1 MTQTTTRCSFDA
13 TQEEMPH
20 RSKGET
26 RMSTTANDKKVPNG
40 RDLGRE
46 APNQDRFAEDILGRD
61 SEGKWHVR
69 VNDGYEYLPDDVA
82 DDRVV
87 VLDETGIEHVQ
98 DLEGYTT
105 TQWVEWIGDRRGWG
119 ECYFVSVVRDTVRGA
134 DVGGEVRE

>member
-1 MTQTTTRCSFDA
+1 MTPKSTTR
-13 TQEEMPH
+13 T
-20 RSKGET
+20 
-26 RMSTTANDKKVPNG
+26 DKKVPNG

-69 VNDGYEYLPDDVA
+69 VNGGYEYLPDDVA

-105 TQWVEWIGDRRGWG
+105 AEWVEWIDERRGWE
-119 ECYFVSVVRDTVRGA
+119 ECYFVGGLAQATNAVNVGEEVRDR
-134 DVGGEVRE
+134 

>member
-1 MTQTTTRCSFDA
+1 MTETHTTLRSDDAQERVMPRMEHDTMTPQTTTAD
-13 TQEEMPH
+13 
-20 RSKGET
+20 
-26 RMSTTANDKKVPNG
+26 DKKVPNG

-69 VNDGYEYLPDDVA
+69 VSDGYEY
-82 DDRVV
+82 DRVV
-87 VLDETGIEHVQ
+87 VLNGEGIEHVQ

-105 TQWVEWIGDRRGWG
+105 TQWVEWIGDERGWD